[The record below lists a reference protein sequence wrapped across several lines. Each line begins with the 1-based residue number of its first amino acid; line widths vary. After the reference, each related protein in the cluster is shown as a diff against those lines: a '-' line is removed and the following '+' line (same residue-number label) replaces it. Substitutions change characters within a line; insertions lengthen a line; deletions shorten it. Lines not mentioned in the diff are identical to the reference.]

1 MRKLIWL
8 VGVAVV
14 TSACS
19 GESLMTAP
27 SAVGGSSSER
37 VSAQGAPPNSTIGP
51 GAGTGTLPTVGVPNS
66 CPTDRPVVSVNA
78 NNDKHDF
85 SVTRVA
91 GQTRSY
97 EWEVERDTAN
107 VYRFLLRL
115 FSDANDG
122 RGGLY
127 AQPPTLAAGRY
138 RVRARALRTGCGAN
152 DQGTWSDWQ
161 PFSVAGPPQP
171 PSAPVVVPPPPPPN
185 GCEAIP
191 TTGRGGTDPQPCHG
205 QDDEDGRGHGT
216 P

>member
-1 MRKLIWL
+1 MSKLIWL
-8 VGVAVV
+8 WCGMAVV

-51 GAGTGTLPTVGVPNS
+51 GAGTGTLPTVGTPNS

-78 NNDKHDF
+78 NNGKHDF

-91 GQTRSY
+91 GQTRGY
-97 EWEVERDTAN
+97 EWEVERLAVTN
-107 VYRFLLRL
+107 VYRFHARL
-115 FSDANDG
+115 MTDANDG

-127 AQPPTLAAGRY
+127 AQPSTLPEGRY

-152 DQGTWSDWQ
+152 DQGTWSDYQ
-161 PFSVAGPPQP
+161 PFSVAGPPPP
-171 PSAPVVVPPPPPPN
+171 PSPPIVVPPPPVCDPN
-185 GCEAIP
+185 DP
-191 TTGRGGTDPQPCHG
+191 SSGRGGTDPQPCHG
-205 QDDEDGRGHGT
+205 QDNQTGRGHGT